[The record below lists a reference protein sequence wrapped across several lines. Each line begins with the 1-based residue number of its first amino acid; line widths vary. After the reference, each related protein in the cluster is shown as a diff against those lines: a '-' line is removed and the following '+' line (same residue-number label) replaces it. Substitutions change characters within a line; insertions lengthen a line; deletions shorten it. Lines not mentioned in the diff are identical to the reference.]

1 MRCLTPCGFVALVLL
16 GAGCGSPH
24 TLSIR
29 DVERTFLSAG
39 VPFQTELRPNS
50 YLRPTNDAI
59 ALPGPRGAQQAAAAH
74 VQAVLGFFNNKNF
87 NMRVAYVFDSTKSAD
102 EALRTVPLSKWMTS
116 NRSVIHAQIENVI
129 IVAVPAARGVRRA
142 IAALEAR

>member
-1 MRCLTPCGFVALVLL
+1 
-16 GAGCGSPH
+16 
-24 TLSIR
+24 
-29 DVERTFLSAG
+29 
-39 VPFQTELRPNS
+39 
-50 YLRPTNDAI
+50 
-59 ALPGPRGAQQAAAAH
+59 

>member
-1 MRCLTPCGFVALVLL
+1 LL

-39 VPFQTELRPNS
+39 VPFETEQRPNS
-50 YLRPTNDAI
+50 YLRPMNYAI
-59 ALPGPRGAQQAAAAH
+59 ALPGPRRAQRAAAAH
-74 VQAVLGFFNNKNF
+74 VQAILGFFNNTNF
-87 NMRVAYVFDSTKSAD
+87 STRVAYVFDSTKSAD
-102 EALRTVPLSKWMTS
+102 EALRTVPLAKWMTS
-116 NRSVIHAQIENVI
+116 DRPVIRAQIENVI

-142 IAALEAR
+142 MAALEAR